1 MKDNNHT
8 NPVEVFAGTPLD
20 AGMIQSILEQ
30 EGIQAFINNEL
41 MGSIAPW
48 QVEPGGVGAA
58 KVVVSEL
65 DYEKAKQII
74 NDYGQDII

>member
-20 AGMIQSILEQ
+20 AGMIQSMLEE
-30 EGIQAFINNEL
+30 EGIEAFIYNEL
-41 MGSIAPW
+41 MSSIAPW
-48 QVEPGGVGAA
+48 QVTAGGAGAA

-65 DYEKAKQII
+65 DYEKATQII
-74 NDYGQDII
+74 NDYGQDIK